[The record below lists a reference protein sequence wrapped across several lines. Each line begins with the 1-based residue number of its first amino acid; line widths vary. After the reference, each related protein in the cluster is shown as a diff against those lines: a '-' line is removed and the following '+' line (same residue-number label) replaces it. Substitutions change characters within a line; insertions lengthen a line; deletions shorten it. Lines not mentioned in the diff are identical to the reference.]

1 MRILILFLG
10 LLIACSP
17 VDNVPSSPQD
27 LSLADLTGSPPPD
40 LTITVSGPTRIVQR
54 TWTGSD
60 GVVVKLPYDL
70 YDTVEKI
77 PCLIKLATDG
87 VVRCLPVPVT
97 TYFQDATCT
106 VRVMHVIMGC
116 VPEKYYLGYVVN
128 TCGGVGTYTGYRTG
142 SKVSISKLY
151 YLSGSVCVDTSTSIP
166 SFDFYSLVAVSPST
180 FAAGA
185 FNY

>member
-1 MRILILFLG
+1 MRILIFFLA

-40 LTITVSGPTRIVQR
+40 LTITVTGPTRIVQR

-60 GVVVKLPYDL
+60 GVVVKLPFEL

-77 PCLIKLATDG
+77 QCAPKLASDS
-87 VVRCLPVPVT
+87 VARCMPINAT
-97 TYFQDATCT
+97 SYFQDAACS
-106 VRVMHVIMGC
+106 VRVAIVPQGC
-116 VPEKYYLGYVVN
+116 VPEKYYLGYTAN
-128 TCGGVGTYTGYRTG
+128 TCGALGTYTSFRTG
-142 SKVSISKLY
+142 AKTSLTKLY
-151 YLSGSVCVDTSTSIP
+151 SGGTPCSDISTLIP
-166 SFDFYSLVAVSPST
+166 VYDFYSLVAVPAST
-180 FAAGA
+180 FAAGT